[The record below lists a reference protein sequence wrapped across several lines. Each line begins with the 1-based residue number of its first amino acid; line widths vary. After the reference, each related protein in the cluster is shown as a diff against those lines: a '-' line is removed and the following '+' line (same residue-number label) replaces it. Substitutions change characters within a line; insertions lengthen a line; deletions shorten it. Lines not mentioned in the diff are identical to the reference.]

1 MTPEVPCPLC
11 GQELDQPSQIYV
23 CDPCHRGLQADGAV
37 PVHAT
42 GEFTAV
48 RIPPATRRSRA
59 PTVPGD
65 QEPASCSWCGRGAG
79 TVKKLLSH
87 GDAHICNECVALC
100 SDIMESELGPNWRG

>member
-1 MTPEVPCPLC
+1 MTPEAPCPLC
-11 GQELDQPSQIYV
+11 GQELEQPSQIYV
-23 CDPCHRGLQADGAV
+23 CGLCHRGLQADGTV
-37 PVHAT
+37 PVSST

-65 QEPASCSWCGRGAG
+65 QAPASCSWCGRDAG

-100 SDIMESELGPNWRG
+100 ADIMESELGPDWRG